1 MKKEIIHSIPD
12 FVEVSYRPELEAVYL
27 KWFREYDEENRVRE
41 AVLAALDYVREHS
54 IRNWI
59 ADVSTSPKGL
69 SEADYEWVSSDTF
82 RALISASPLRRFILV
97 PPLPDTGQD
106 TAWVAEW
113 ETNTL
118 SKFEGEI
125 SAKVCRN
132 ADEIRRFLGSGA
144 DTRT

>member
-1 MKKEIIHSIPD
+1 MVQGIRRESSCSGAAPPGRWPCPP
-12 FVEVSYRPELEAVYL
+12 RP
-27 KWFREYDEENRVRE
+27 
-41 AVLAALDYVREHS
+41 
-54 IRNWI
+54 
-59 ADVSTSPKGL
+59 GL

-132 ADEIRRFLGSGA
+132 AGEIRRFLGSGA